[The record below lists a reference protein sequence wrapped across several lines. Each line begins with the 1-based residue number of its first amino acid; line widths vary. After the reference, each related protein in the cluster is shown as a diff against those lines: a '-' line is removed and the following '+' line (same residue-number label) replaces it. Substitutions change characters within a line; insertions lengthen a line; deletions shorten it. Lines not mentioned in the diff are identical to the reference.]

1 MYDDDGTSTDG
12 TEGTKWRSRK
22 VVPRRKRKIKQTR
35 NIKSRNTAGSNCN
48 DYKPTC
54 LASQSL
60 RVIHPNKLSNV
71 LSERCCERYECENV
85 QTTTQFPFVSTTT
98 GPVDECVKYFDKHG
112 CGEKVQC
119 VGSTVL
125 TQIPMNKTHPSIR
138 RRCCD
143 IWQCNQVDECEQ
155 YFEKHSCGSKPTCHG
170 EEILV
175 SKPINKKSSNILNR
189 CCPVW
194 SCEKPDIDQ
203 DECIDYFKDH
213 ECGKK
218 PFCKE
223 GEIMV
228 GKPIDK
234 SSPNIENRCC
244 PTMACENAKTECETY
259 LEDHNCSTKPIC
271 SDTGVL

>member
-1 MYDDDGTSTDG
+1 M
-12 TEGTKWRSRK
+12 
-22 VVPRRKRKIKQTR
+22 VPRRKRKIKQTR

-60 RVIHPNKLSNV
+60 RVIHPDKLSNV

-125 TQIPMNKTHPSIR
+125 TQIPRNKTHPSIR

-175 SKPINKKSSNILNR
+175 SKPINKKAQIFSTVVVPYGVARNPISTRTNVSIILKTT
-189 CCPVW
+189 
-194 SCEKPDIDQ
+194 SAEKNLSAR
-203 DECIDYFKDH
+203 K
-213 ECGKK
+213 
-218 PFCKE
+218 
-223 GEIMV
+223 
-228 GKPIDK
+228 
-234 SSPNIENRCC
+234 
-244 PTMACENAKTECETY
+244 AK
-259 LEDHNCSTKPIC
+259 
-271 SDTGVL
+271 